1 MMNTL
6 PLRPRSFLRRR
17 WALGC
22 LVLIVV
28 AIGAVLVIGNLNK
41 SATALTPPGTVVVTR
56 GDLVA
61 SITGSG
67 TIAAEQSLNLSF
79 PNGGTVT
86 QVLVKPGESVKPG
99 QTLAQLDD
107 RNLQIQLANAQA
119 GLASAQAR
127 LIQAQQGN
135 ARPEEIAAA
144 QAAVKSAQAA
154 YDAALKSAG
163 TSASQL
169 VAGKAALKKAEVALA
184 QAQAVFDTVAWRP
197 DIGMLPQSQTLQ
209 NATIDYNQAK
219 ANYEALVATAET
231 DADSKVQSAMAQLEQ
246 AKTNLAKLTAPA
258 TETDLAIQ
266 KASVAQAEQT
276 LKQAQLSLDAAILR
290 APFGGIMTTVS
301 IIPGGQVGAGTTVAT
316 LIDRS
321 TLHVDLR
328 VNENDVVRVQ
338 TGHPVSLTI
347 DSLSDW
353 RTQGAVTYVAPA
365 SEVVNGV
372 VTYAVRVSFPDT
384 DSRVKVGMTTN
395 LNIITARKEKVLLVP
410 NSALLP
416 KDAGRVV
423 QLPGADGKP
432 PREVDVQ
439 IGLSDGVQTEIM
451 SGLNEGDRILGAPQ
465 PKRMGGSGVIQV
477 Q

>member
-1 MMNTL
+1 MTNTL
-6 PLRPRSFLRRR
+6 LPRRR
-17 WALGC
+17 HLLRSRW
-22 LVLIVV
+22 
-28 AIGAVLVIGNLNK
+28 AIGCVAVIVLAIVAVLFISNSNK
-41 SATALTPPGTVVVTR
+41 SATALTLPGTVVVTR
-56 GDLVA
+56 GNLVS

-79 PNGGTVT
+79 QNGGTVT
-86 QVLVKPGESVKPG
+86 HVLVEAGDTVHAG
-99 QTLAQLDD
+99 QILARLDD
-107 RNLQIQLANAQA
+107 RNLQIQLANARA

-127 LIQAQQGN
+127 LTQAQQGN
-135 ARPEEIAAA
+135 ARPEDIAAS

-154 YDAALKSAG
+154 YDAAVKSAG
-163 TSASQL
+163 TSGSQL
-169 VAGKAALKKAEVALA
+169 VAARAALQKAEVALA
-184 QAQAVFDTVAWRP
+184 QAQAAYDPVAWRP
-197 DIGMLPQSQTLQ
+197 EIGILPQAQTLQ

-219 ANYEALVATAET
+219 ANYDALAATALT

-246 AKTNLAKLTAPA
+246 AKTTLANLTAPA

-266 KASVAQAEQT
+266 KASVVQAEQT
-276 LKQAQLSLDAAILR
+276 LAQAQLNLDATILK
-290 APFGGIMTTVS
+290 APFGGIVTTMN
-301 IIPGGQVGAGTTVAT
+301 IIPGSQAGAGTTVAT

-321 TLHVDLR
+321 LLHVDLR

-338 TGHPVSLTI
+338 AGHPVSLTI

-353 RTQGAVTYVAPA
+353 QSQGKVTYVAPA

-395 LNIITARKEKVLLVP
+395 LNIITARKENVLLVP

-423 QLPGADGKP
+423 QLPSTDGKQ

-439 IGLSDGVQTEIM
+439 IGLTDGVQTEIT

-465 PKRMGGSGVIQV
+465 PKRLGNAVMEVR
-477 Q
+477 